1 MSFSASCMY
10 VQIDQP
16 LGLSGQWSLV
26 QMDKTFL
33 SSRLIFIFFMTRAT
47 RKLLTNWPF
56 LFYLVINLTMIVND
70 SEFKYQSEI
79 IPQNMVCP
87 LLA

>member
-1 MSFSASCMY
+1 MY

>member
-1 MSFSASCMY
+1 MY
-10 VQIDQP
+10 VQIDQL

-26 QMDKTFL
+26 QMDKRFL
-33 SSRLIFIFFMTRAT
+33 SSRLIFIFYMAQAT
-47 RKLLTNWPF
+47 CKLLTNWPF
-56 LFYLVINLTMIVND
+56 LFYLINIIIND
-70 SEFKYQSEI
+70 SELKYQSEI

>member
-1 MSFSASCMY
+1 MY

-33 SSRLIFIFFMTRAT
+33 SSRLIFIFYMTRAT

-56 LFYLVINLTMIVND
+56 LFYLIINLTMIVND

>member
-33 SSRLIFIFFMTRAT
+33 SSRLIFIFYMTRAT

-56 LFYLVINLTMIVND
+56 LFYHIINLTMIVND

>member
-1 MSFSASCMY
+1 MY

-26 QMDKTFL
+26 QMDRRYL
-33 SSRLIFIFFMTRAT
+33 SSKLIFIFYMAQAT
-47 RKLLTNWPF
+47 RKLLTNWSF
-56 LFYLVINLTMIVND
+56 LFYLIINLTMIVND
-70 SEFKYQSEI
+70 GELKYQPAI

>member
-1 MSFSASCMY
+1 MY
-10 VQIDQP
+10 VQIDQL
-16 LGLSGQWSLV
+16 LGLSGLWSLA
-26 QMDKTFL
+26 QMNKRFL
-33 SSRLIFIFFMTRAT
+33 SSRLIFIFYMGRAA

-56 LFYLVINLTMIVND
+56 LFYLNNIIIND
-70 SEFKYQSEI
+70 SELKYQSEI